1 MTNGL
6 KCIGV
11 KTIDEL
17 KYSPQVF
24 EDGAIAYTDDKKVYC
39 YVNNKWEEVSDYGTV
54 DKIDDTKANLN
65 LNLYDLNKSLVR
77 SLPDPDTDTLG
88 DYQQKINSYHRIL
101 CYVEIIIIILYFIM
115 NQKLSLI
122 HLANLY
128 WIASLMLVKL
138 KHQTGTKNKVLLKF
152 GCLLTIIFIC
162 SIYLDMM
169 QGWWI
174 FRESFIL
181 QFTTI

>member
-65 LNLYDLNKSLVR
+65 LNLYDLNKSLVITR
-77 SLPDPDTDTLG
+77 SR
-88 DYQQKINSYHRIL
+88 YRYIRR
-101 CYVEIIIIILYFIM
+101 
-115 NQKLSLI
+115 LS
-122 HLANLY
+122 
-128 WIASLMLVKL
+128 
-138 KHQTGTKNKVLLKF
+138 TKN
-152 GCLLTIIFIC
+152 
-162 SIYLDMM
+162 
-169 QGWWI
+169 
-174 FRESFIL
+174 
-181 QFTTI
+181 

>member
-88 DYQQKINSYHRIL
+88 DYQQKINSYHRK
-101 CYVEIIIIILYFIM
+101 M
-115 NQKLSLI
+115 N
-122 HLANLY
+122 NNY
-128 WIASLMLVKL
+128 YLMLCRDYNYYTVYHYEPKIIADSFG
-138 KHQTGTKNKVLLKF
+138 KSVLDCLADVGKIKTLDWNEEQGAIEIWMSINDNIYMFYLF
-152 GCLLTIIFIC
+152 GYDAGVVDF
-162 SIYLDMM
+162 S
-169 QGWWI
+169 
-174 FRESFIL
+174 
-181 QFTTI
+181 